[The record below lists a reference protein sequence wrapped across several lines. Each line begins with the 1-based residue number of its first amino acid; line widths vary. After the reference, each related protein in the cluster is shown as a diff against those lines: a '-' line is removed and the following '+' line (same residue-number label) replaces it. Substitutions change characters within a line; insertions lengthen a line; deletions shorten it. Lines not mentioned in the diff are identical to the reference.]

1 MSDFSRGTKLSPIAD
16 PIVLLDELDAKHQLD
31 LKDRAL
37 SSTAEGVTISDPN
50 QPDHPIVY
58 ANEAFE
64 LLTGYSR
71 EEAVGRNCRFL
82 QGAETDQNTVDEIR
96 RAVRQ
101 KMPVTVELLNY
112 RKDGSEFWNRLS
124 ITPIVNSAGDVTH
137 YIGVQSDVTGRR
149 ENEAAL
155 RQANESLE
163 ESRARMKNDLEAA
176 ARLQRSLLPS
186 AVPEFDRIEIRWTFR
201 PCDELAGDFINVI
214 PLDDDHV
221 AIYVVDVTGHGV
233 AASLLSVAIARS
245 LTSRVSSSSILV
257 RKDKASGHRIV
268 TPGEVAKELNRCFPM
283 EEQNGLSFTM
293 LYGVLDLQTF
303 EYRYI
308 SAGHD
313 PIIVITESGQSYVP
327 KVSGLTIGWVEDAQ
341 FKEHRVQLSPG
352 DRFYL
357 YSDGIPEAMNSE
369 LNQFTRDRAVDHLV
383 VSHRDSLEQSV
394 KELASRVEDWCG
406 RRGPLDDVSLLGVEI
421 RKPSQ

>member
-1 MSDFSRGTKLSPIAD
+1 MTDAPRGNRLSSIAES
-16 PIVLLDELDAKHQLD
+16 IVLLDERDAKHQLD
-31 LKDRAL
+31 LKNRAL
-37 SSTAEGVTISDPN
+37 SSTAEGVTISDLN

-64 LLTGYSR
+64 RLTGYSCD
-71 EEAVGRNCRFL
+71 EALGRNCRFL
-82 QGAETDQNTVDEIR
+82 QGAETDQTTVEAIR
-96 RAVRQ
+96 QAVKQR
-101 KMPVTVELLNY
+101 KTVTVELLNY

-124 ITPIVNSAGDVTH
+124 ITPIANSAGEVTH
-137 YIGVQSDVTGRR
+137 FIGVQSDVTGRR
-149 ENEAAL
+149 ENEEAL
-155 RQANESLE
+155 RLANDSLK

-186 AVPEFDRIEIRWTFR
+186 ALPEFGRIEVRWTFR

-221 AIYVVDVTGHGV
+221 AIYVVDVMGHGV

-257 RKDKASGHRIV
+257 RKDKSIGHRIV
-268 TPGEVAKELNRCFPM
+268 APGEVAKELNRRFPM

-293 LYGVLDLQTF
+293 LYGVLNLRTLV
-303 EYRYI
+303 YRYI

-313 PIIVITESGQSYVP
+313 PVIVIRESGRSYVP
-327 KVSGLTIGWVEDAQ
+327 EASGLTIGWVDDAKFTEQ
-341 FKEHRVQLSPG
+341 EVQLSPG

-357 YSDGIPEAMNSE
+357 YSDGIPEAMDGE
-369 LNQFTRDRAVDHLV
+369 LQQFTRERAVEHLAAG
-383 VSHRDSLEQSV
+383 HQQTLEKTV
-394 KELASRVEDWCG
+394 EGLAGCVEAWCG
-406 RRGPLDDVSLLGVEI
+406 PQGPLDDVSLLGVEI
-421 RKPSQ
+421 RKN

>member
-1 MSDFSRGTKLSPIAD
+1 MTVPPRDNQLASIAD
-16 PIVLLDELDAKHQLD
+16 SVVLLDELDAKHQLD
-31 LKDRAL
+31 LKNRAL
-37 SSTAEGVTISDPN
+37 SSTAEGVTISDLN

-64 LLTGYSR
+64 RLTGYSR
-71 EEAVGRNCRFL
+71 GEALGRNCRFL
-82 QGAETDQNTVDEIR
+82 QGAKTNQNTVEAIR
-96 RAVRQ
+96 QAVKQ
-101 KMPVTVELLNY
+101 KQPLTVELLNY
-112 RKDGSEFWNRLS
+112 RKDGSGFWNRLS
-124 ITPIVNSAGDVTH
+124 ITPIVSPAGEVTH
-137 YIGVQSDVTGRR
+137 YIGVQSDVTDRR

-155 RQANESLE
+155 RQANESLK

-186 AVPEFDRIEIRWTFR
+186 TLLEFERIEVRWTFR

-221 AIYVVDVTGHGV
+221 AIYVVDVMGHGV

-257 RKDKASGHRIV
+257 RKVKSSGHRIV
-268 TPGEVAKELNRCFPM
+268 SPCEVAKELNRRFPM

-293 LYGVLDLQTF
+293 LYGVLNLETLA
-303 EYRYI
+303 YRYI

-313 PIIVITESGQSYVP
+313 PVIVISESGQSFVP
-327 KVSGLTIGWVEDAQ
+327 EASGLTIGWIDDAE
-341 FKEHRVQLSPG
+341 FSEHQVQLSPG

-357 YSDGIPEAMNSE
+357 YSDGIPEAMDAE
-369 LNQFTRDRAVDHLV
+369 QQHFTRERAVSHLAAG
-383 VSHRDSLEQSV
+383 HQKTLEQTVES
-394 KELASRVEDWCG
+394 LAGCVETWCG
-406 RRGPLDDVSLLGVEI
+406 PHGPLDDVSLLGVEI
-421 RKPSQ
+421 KKS